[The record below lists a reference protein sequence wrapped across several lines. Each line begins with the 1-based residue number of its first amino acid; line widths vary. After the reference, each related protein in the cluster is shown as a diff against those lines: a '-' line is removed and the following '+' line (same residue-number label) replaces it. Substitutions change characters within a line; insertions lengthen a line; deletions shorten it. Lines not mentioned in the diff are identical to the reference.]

1 MSIPLPSE
9 RASGDWSRADPSRH
23 SRCQTYPM
31 VTEHA
36 LLPVRPGLE
45 AEFEQAFDEARA
57 IISSMPGFERLSL
70 SRSVESPGT
79 YLLLVDW
86 VRIDDHT
93 VGFRQSEGYQEWSAL
108 LHRFYD
114 PFPTVEHFEIVLS
127 TAD

>member
-1 MSIPLPSE
+1 
-9 RASGDWSRADPSRH
+9 
-23 SRCQTYPM
+23 M

-36 LLPVRPGLE
+36 LLPVRTGLE
-45 AEFEQAFDEARA
+45 AEFERAFDEARV
-57 IISSMPGFERLSL
+57 IISSMPGFKRLSL

-86 VRIDDHT
+86 DRIEDHT
-93 VGFRQSEGYQEWSAL
+93 IGFRQSERYQEWRAL

-114 PFPTVEHFEIVLS
+114 PFPTVEHFEIVPS